1 MRAIYSWTCFNF
13 TLGAIANFSP
23 KLGVLNHF
31 IKLCG
36 KVVVRLSGILT
47 GIRFMIQ
54 RHVDI
59 NSAEVIYN
67 VHFYLFKIRKG
78 RI

>member
-36 KVVVRLSGILT
+36 KVIVRFSDILT
-47 GIRFMIQ
+47 GIRFMI
-54 RHVDI
+54 
-59 NSAEVIYN
+59 NKAW
-67 VHFYLFKIRKG
+67 
-78 RI
+78 

>member
-13 TLGAIANFSP
+13 TLDAIANFPP

-36 KVVVRLSGILT
+36 KVIVRFSDILT
-47 GIRFMIQ
+47 GIRFMI
-54 RHVDI
+54 
-59 NSAEVIYN
+59 NKAW
-67 VHFYLFKIRKG
+67 
-78 RI
+78 